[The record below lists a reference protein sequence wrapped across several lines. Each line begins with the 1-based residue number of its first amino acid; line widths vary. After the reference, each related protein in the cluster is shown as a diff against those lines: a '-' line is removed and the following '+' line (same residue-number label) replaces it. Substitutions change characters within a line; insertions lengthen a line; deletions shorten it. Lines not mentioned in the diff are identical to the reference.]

1 MSNNFK
7 KEMGFSHAT
16 VKVNNN
22 GGASTVNAFNYSRL
36 YKLFLVEHYVTL
48 FSFLF
53 KHFPRI

>member
-1 MSNNFK
+1 
-7 KEMGFSHAT
+7 MGFSHAT